1 MEGYDAGL
9 SKECKVYSVGISG
22 NIEDSCI
29 SKIIKV
35 LFLKH

>member
-1 MEGYDAGL
+1 MEGDDAGL

-22 NIEDSCI
+22 DMEDSYS
-29 SKIIKV
+29 SKIITV